1 VVSIR
6 VLGSVRGCE
15 DGLTRHRSVD
25 CHPGRGLVGGGA
37 GGGEPCLHMLAYVHG
52 RDPHCK
58 LPPRTAEGAR
68 WKVGCTKGEEA
79 SVGVVG
85 VQHTEKLGGHTPT
98 HV

>member
-1 VVSIR
+1 MVSIR

-15 DGLTRHRSVD
+15 DGLTR
-25 CHPGRGLVGGGA
+25 PGVLIAILRRGLVVGGA

-68 WKVGCTKGEEA
+68 WKVGCTEGEEA

-85 VQHTEKLGGHTPT
+85 VQHTE
-98 HV
+98 